1 MQKCRKASRVK
12 AIAQTINAAAHAD
25 TVLGAGSLKQTD
37 FCVGKETEWLS
48 QTPCWEGVGREA
60 GVN

>member
-12 AIAQTINAAAHAD
+12 AIAQTINAAARAD

-37 FCVGKETEWLS
+37 FCVGK
-48 QTPCWEGVGREA
+48 A
-60 GVN
+60 